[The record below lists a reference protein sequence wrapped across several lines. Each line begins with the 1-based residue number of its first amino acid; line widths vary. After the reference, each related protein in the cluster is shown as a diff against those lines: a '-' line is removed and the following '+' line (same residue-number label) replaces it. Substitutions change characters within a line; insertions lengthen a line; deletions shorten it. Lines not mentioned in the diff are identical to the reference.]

1 MIGWQS
7 FGQQSFG
14 QHSLV
19 AVFLLCGALSSLAAQ
34 DEPDEAALE
43 AELSELKAVLERVAD
58 EQNLLRTERDDKTQ
72 SIKELDQEIAKILKE
87 RRTAELSA
95 RQAQTQIDMLTD
107 HQKTL
112 TKRRDIQ
119 KEHIREHLIA
129 ASRLGEAGLLKVLL
143 NQEDPNELSRISEYY
158 RYLSKARMTQISEFE
173 LTLTKLAQ
181 NELDLIAESSV
192 LKEAADE
199 IALTSKALTERRYEL
214 SVARQKLDAKYAS
227 SKTRTSAL
235 QRDALNLQTLLE
247 QIRRNLIEFPS
258 TVDFQSIES
267 RKGELPLPLAGNIRH
282 RFGDRRFQNKVR
294 WDGLVIDAPSGTKVT
309 AVHYGR
315 VVFADW
321 LRGFGLM
328 VILRHSDGF
337 MSLYGHN
344 QVIYLEVGDWVLAG
358 QTIAEVGQSGGQAAP
373 STYFEIR
380 DQGQPVDPLIWCNT
394 KALPGRKG

>member
-1 MIGWQS
+1 M
-7 FGQQSFG
+7 
-14 QHSLV
+14 SLLS
-19 AVFLLCGALSSLAAQ
+19 AWRTHGRQAFIKAIMLCSALSAFAAPA
-34 DEPDEAALE
+34 EPDEAALE
-43 AELSELKAVLERVAD
+43 AELIELKAVLQRVAV
-58 EQNLLRTERDDKTQ
+58 EQSLLRDQRDDKTQ
-72 SIKELDQEIAKILKE
+72 SIRDLDQEIAAIVKTQRAAE
-87 RRTAELSA
+87 RNA
-95 RQAQTQIDMLTD
+95 RKAQTQIEMLTE
-107 HQKTL
+107 HQETL
-112 TKRRDIQ
+112 IDRRDAQ
-119 KEHIREHLIA
+119 KSLIREHIIA
-129 ASRLGEAGLLKVLL
+129 ASRLGETGLLKVLL
-143 NQEDPNELSRISEYY
+143 NQEDPNQLSRISEYY
-158 RYLSKARMTQISEFE
+158 RYLSKARMRQVSEFE
-173 LTLTKLAQ
+173 HTLAELAQ
-181 NELDLIAESSV
+181 NELALIEESSAFE
-192 LKEAADE
+192 KAADE
-199 IALTSKALTERRYEL
+199 IALASETLAERRSEL
-214 SVARQKLDAKYAS
+214 SVARASLDAQYAT
-227 SKTRTSAL
+227 SKARTNVL
-235 QRDALNLQTLLE
+235 ERDALNLKTLLE

-258 TVDFQSIES
+258 TLDFQSIKS
-267 RKGELPLPLAGNIRH
+267 RKGELPLPLTGNIRH

-394 KALPGRKG
+394 KAMPGRKG

>member
-1 MIGWQS
+1 MISW
-7 FGQQSFG
+7 
-14 QHSLV
+14 HSIGRQWLI
-19 AVFLLCGALSSLAAQ
+19 AVCMLGGALSSTATQA
-34 DEPDEAALE
+34 ERDEAALE
-43 AELSELKAVLERVAD
+43 AELSELKAVLQRVAI
-58 EQNLLRTERDDKTQ
+58 EQNLLRNERDDKTQ
-72 SIKELDQEIAKILKE
+72 SIKDLDQDIANILKE
-87 RRTAELSA
+87 RRAAERSA
-95 RQAQTQIDMLTD
+95 RQAQTQINMLTD

-112 TKRRDIQ
+112 SKRRDSQ
-119 KEHIREHLIA
+119 KEHIREHIIA
-129 ASRLGEAGLLKVLL
+129 ASRLGETGLLKVLL
-143 NQEDPNELSRISEYY
+143 NQEDPNQLSRISEYY
-158 RYLSKARMTQISEFE
+158 RYLSKARIAQISEFE
-173 LTLTKLAQ
+173 QTLAELAQ
-181 NELDLIAESSV
+181 NELNLIEESRA
-192 LKEAADE
+192 LEQAADE
-199 IALTSKALTERRYEL
+199 IASTSETLTQRRSELSDVRRALDAQYATSKA
-214 SVARQKLDAKYAS
+214 
-227 SKTRTSAL
+227 RTNAL
-235 QRDALNLQTLLE
+235 ERDALNLQTLLE

-258 TVDFQSIES
+258 TLDFQSIES
-267 RKGELPLPLAGNIRH
+267 RKGELPLPLAGTIRH

-294 WDGLVIDAPSGTKVT
+294 WDGLVIDAASGTKVT

-358 QTIAEVGQSGGQAAP
+358 QTIAEVGQSGGQASP